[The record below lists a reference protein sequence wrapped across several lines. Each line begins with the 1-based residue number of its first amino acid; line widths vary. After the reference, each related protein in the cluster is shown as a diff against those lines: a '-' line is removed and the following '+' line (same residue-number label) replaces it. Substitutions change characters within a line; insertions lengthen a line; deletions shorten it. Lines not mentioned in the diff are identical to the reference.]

1 MNILKKP
8 LKDWNVLDLGGVSLM
23 MLGLV
28 PVGFWVFCKGFDIIE
43 KLDNKKENDDT
54 EEDEG

>member
-8 LKDWNVLDLGGVSLM
+8 LKDWDVLDLGGVSLL
-23 MLGLV
+23 MLGLI
-28 PVGFWVFCKGFDIIE
+28 PVGFWTFCKGFEMLE
-43 KLDNKKENDDT
+43 KLDNKKKTDDT

>member
-28 PVGFWVFCKGFDIIE
+28 PVGFWTFCKSFEMLE
-43 KLDNKKENDDT
+43 KLDNKKKTDDT

>member
-28 PVGFWVFCKGFDIIE
+28 PVGCWVFCKGFEMLE
-43 KLDNKKENDDT
+43 KLDNKKETDDT
-54 EEDEG
+54 TEEEG

>member
-23 MLGLV
+23 MIGLV
-28 PVGFWVFCKGFDIIE
+28 PVGFWSFCKGFEMLE
-43 KLDNKKENDDT
+43 KLDNKKKTDDT